1 MKKIFYSLGLENI
14 CDEVIETLIYIK
26 ILNPQFNFDSNEYF
40 KTFFIEA
47 NFDMSDIE
55 KSLDIICSKR
65 EEIKSILKKYE
76 IPSSLSYVR
85 KIFKTIEDRESH
97 YLVCLLAV
105 LVYRVLEKKLDNE
118 YKYKELSN
126 TLKGMELQ
134 IQKEKVAYLPNYI
147 RTKLTDAL
155 HEKFNFRTDYE
166 ILEYSYLKVLFT
178 F

>member
-14 CDEVIETLIYIK
+14 CDEVIETLIYTK

-55 KSLDIICSKR
+55 KSLDAICSKR

-76 IPSSLSYVR
+76 IPSSLGYVR
-85 KIFKTIEDRESH
+85 IIFKTIEDREFH

-105 LVYRVLEKKLDNE
+105 LVYRVLENKLDNE
-118 YKYKELSN
+118 YKYKELSSTVN
-126 TLKGMELQ
+126 LSHLKL
-134 IQKEKVAYLPNYI
+134 LC
-147 RTKLTDAL
+147 
-155 HEKFNFRTDYE
+155 NF
-166 ILEYSYLKVLFT
+166 
-178 F
+178 

>member
-65 EEIKSILKKYE
+65 EEIKSILKK
-76 IPSSLSYVR
+76 I
-85 KIFKTIEDRESH
+85 
-97 YLVCLLAV
+97 
-105 LVYRVLEKKLDNE
+105 
-118 YKYKELSN
+118 
-126 TLKGMELQ
+126 
-134 IQKEKVAYLPNYI
+134 
-147 RTKLTDAL
+147 
-155 HEKFNFRTDYE
+155 
-166 ILEYSYLKVLFT
+166 
-178 F
+178 